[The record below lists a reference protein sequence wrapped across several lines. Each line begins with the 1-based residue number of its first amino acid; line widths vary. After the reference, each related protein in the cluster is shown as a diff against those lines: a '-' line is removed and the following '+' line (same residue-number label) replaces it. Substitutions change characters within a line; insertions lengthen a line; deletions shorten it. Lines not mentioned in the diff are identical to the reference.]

1 LGNNKDLNYIDIKNN
16 YLHVGAATPINDLI
30 PILKNIYRCDCS
42 LCIKKGII
50 MKPLPKEKFSLIQG
64 KEFLNSYKWNKK
76 IAEHFFCNICGVY
89 THHQR
94 RRDPDQYS
102 VNLGCLEGVKA
113 PEEKHIDW
121 VDGSSHS

>member
-1 LGNNKDLNYIDIKNN
+1 MKGSCHCGK
-16 YLHVGAATPINDLI
+16 VVFLI
-30 PILKNIYRCDCS
+30 EVNEEDILKHIYRCDCS